1 MSFRRLDRWHWL
13 MAAAALALLLV
24 MASDWYATKFADSLR
39 RDEGLTVTGGA
50 LSGEPGRALAR
61 DIPTAAERLE
71 QNAWQAYWAP
81 DLGLLV
87 LLLLVGAVLAGVGAA
102 YARAADLKIDVLG
115 GASTIVA
122 GVGILAIVGVLLRLV
137 DQPGFDEIT
146 TVRGGAFL
154 GLLALGVL
162 VFAASR
168 AMKAERSTAASRPAA
183 ARAAPRVR

>member
-13 MAAAALALLLV
+13 MGISALALLLV

-39 RDEGLTVTGGA
+39 RDEGLAVTGGA
-50 LSGEPGRALAR
+50 LSGEPGRALQSR
-61 DIPTAAERLE
+61 IPEVAERLE

-87 LLLLVGAVLAGVGAA
+87 LLLLVGAILAGVGAA
-102 YARAADLKIDVLG
+102 YARAADVKVDVLG

-122 GVGILAIVGVLLRLV
+122 GVGSLAILGVLLRLV
-137 DQPGFDEIT
+137 DQPGLDEIT
-146 TVRGGAFL
+146 TVRGGPFL
-154 GLLALGVL
+154 GLLALGVM

-168 AMKAERSTAASRPAA
+168 AMKAERAAGSSG
-183 ARAAPRVR
+183 RAGSAPRVR

>member
-13 MAAAALALLLV
+13 MGISALALLLV

-39 RDEGLTVTGGA
+39 RDEGLAVTGGA
-50 LSGEPGRALAR
+50 LSGEPGRALQSR
-61 DIPTAAERLE
+61 IPEVAERLE

-87 LLLLVGAVLAGVGAA
+87 LLLLVGAVVAGVGAA
-102 YARAADLKIDVLG
+102 YARAADVRVDVRG
-115 GASTIVA
+115 AGASTIVA
-122 GVGILAIVGVLLRLV
+122 GVGTLAIVGVLLRLV
-137 DQPGFDEIT
+137 NQPGLDEIT

-154 GLLALGVL
+154 GLLALGVM

-168 AMKAERSTAASRPAA
+168 AMKAERAAGPSGRAG
-183 ARAAPRVR
+183 AAPRVR